1 MTASDGT
8 GTGKGALITGAS
20 AGLGEAFARLL
31 ASEGHDLMLVAR
43 RADRLQALADELA
56 AAHGVRVLVCPAD
69 LSRPESAAALEAQAA
84 AEGFQVDILI
94 NNAGLAEPVSFL
106 NFPVADVRA
115 MIEVMVTGLTEL
127 SHRFGGGMAERG
139 WGRIINV
146 SSLAAFAPNSPGML
160 YTGIKS
166 YVLNMSQALDLQ
178 LKPSGVHVTA
188 LCPGF
193 TWTEFHDTQGTREWA
208 NRLPGFLWQD
218 AGTVVRAGWDA
229 VSAGHPVCVPGVV
242 NKAVASF
249 TKHLPERLRYLFGR
263 QARMVH

>member
-1 MTASDGT
+1 MASERR
-8 GTGKGALITGAS
+8 GALITGAS

-31 ASEGHDLMLVAR
+31 AAEGHDLMLVAR
-43 RADRLQALADELA
+43 RAERLQKLADELA
-56 AAHGVRVLVCPAD
+56 AAHGIRVLVCPAD
-69 LSRPESAAALEAQAA
+69 LSKPSSALYLQHQAEAQN
-84 AEGFQVDILI
+84 FQVDILI

-106 NFPVADVRA
+106 NYPAEDVRA

-127 SHRFGGGMAERG
+127 SHRFGQGMAARG

-166 YVLNMSQALDLQ
+166 YVLNISQALDMQ

-208 NRLPGFLWQD
+208 NQLPAFAWQD
-218 AGTVVRAGWDA
+218 APTVVKAGWDA
-229 VSAGHPVCVPGVV
+229 VSRGEPVCIPGVV

-249 TKHLPERLRYLFGR
+249 TKHLPERLRYLFGKR
-263 QARMVH
+263 ARMVQ

>member
-1 MTASDGT
+1 MTNRS
-8 GTGKGALITGAS
+8 GKGALITGAS

-31 ASEGHDLMLVAR
+31 ASEGHDVMLVAR
-43 RADRLQALADELA
+43 RAERLQALADELA
-56 AAHGVRVLVCPAD
+56 AAYGVRALVCATD
-69 LSRPESAAALEAQAA
+69 LSDPGAAAQVQAA
-84 AEGFQVDILI
+84 AEAADFQVDILI

-106 NFPVADVRA
+106 NFPVDNVRA
-115 MIEVMVTGLTEL
+115 MIEVMITGLTEL
-127 SHRFGGGMAERG
+127 SHRFAQGMAARG

-166 YVLNMSQALDLQ
+166 YVLNMSQALDMQ

-208 NRLPGFLWQD
+208 NQLPAFAWQD
-218 AGTVVRAGWDA
+218 APTVVKAGWDA
-229 VSAGHPVCVPGVV
+229 VSRGEPVCVPGVV

-249 TKHLPERLRYLFGR
+249 TKHLPERLRYLFGKH
-263 QARMVH
+263 ARMVH

>member
-1 MTASDGT
+1 MSDK
-8 GTGKGALITGAS
+8 KGALITGAS

-31 ASEGHDLMLVAR
+31 AAEGHDLMLVAR
-43 RADRLQALADELA
+43 RAERLQALADELT

-69 LSRPESAAALEAQAA
+69 LSRPESARLLHEQAVA
-84 AEGFQVDILI
+84 RDFQVDILI

-106 NFPVADVRA
+106 NYPADDVRA

-127 SHRFGGGMAERG
+127 THRFGQGMVARG
-139 WGRIINV
+139 WGRILNV

-166 YVLNMSQALDLQ
+166 YVLNMSQALDMQ
-178 LKPSGVHVTA
+178 FKPSGVHVTA

-208 NRLPGFLWQD
+208 NRLPSFAWQD
-218 AGTVVRAGWDA
+218 APTVVKAGWDA
-229 VSAGHPVCVPGVV
+229 VSRGEPVCIPGVV

-249 TKHLPERLRYLFGR
+249 TRHLPERLRYLFGK

>member
-1 MTASDGT
+1 MGSER
-8 GTGKGALITGAS
+8 KGALITGAS

-31 ASEGHDLMLVAR
+31 AAEGHDLMLVAR
-43 RADRLQALADELA
+43 RADRLRQLGDELA
-56 AAHGVRVLVCPAD
+56 ASHGVRVLVCPTD
-69 LSRPESAAALEAQAA
+69 LSQPGAAAFLQAQAE
-84 AEGFQVDILI
+84 AEDFQVDILI

-106 NFPVADVRA
+106 NYPVDDVRA
-115 MIEVMVTGLTEL
+115 MIEVMITGLTEL
-127 SHRFGGGMAERG
+127 THRFGQGMVARG
-139 WGRIINV
+139 WGRILNV

-166 YVLNMSQALDLQ
+166 YVLNMSQALDMQ
-178 LKPSGVHVTA
+178 FKPAGVHVTA

-208 NRLPGFLWQD
+208 NRLPAFAWQD
-218 AGTVVRAGWDA
+218 ADTVVKAGWGA
-229 VSAGHPVCVPGVV
+229 VSRGEPVCIPGVV

-249 TKHLPERLRYLFGR
+249 TRHLPERLRYLFGK

>member
-56 AAHGVRVLVCPAD
+56 AAHGVR
-69 LSRPESAAALEAQAA
+69 
-84 AEGFQVDILI
+84 
-94 NNAGLAEPVSFL
+94 
-106 NFPVADVRA
+106 A

-127 SHRFGGGMAERG
+127 SHRFGSGMAERG

-218 AGTVVRAGWDA
+218 AGTVVRAGWEA

-263 QARMVH
+263 QARMVQ

>member
-1 MTASDGT
+1 MANRS
-8 GTGKGALITGAS
+8 GKGALITGAS

-31 ASEGHDLMLVAR
+31 AAEGHDVMLVAR
-43 RADRLQALADELA
+43 RAERLQALADELSA
-56 AAHGVRVLVCPAD
+56 THGVRAIVCALD
-69 LSRPESAAALEAQAA
+69 LSAVGSAAQVQAA
-84 AEGFQVDILI
+84 AESADFQVDILI

-106 NFPVADVRA
+106 NFPVDNVRA
-115 MIEVMVTGLTEL
+115 MIEVMITGLTEL
-127 SHRFGGGMAERG
+127 THRFAQGMTERG

-166 YVLNMSQALDLQ
+166 YVLNISQALDMQ

-208 NRLPGFLWQD
+208 NQLPAFAWQD
-218 AGTVVRAGWDA
+218 APTVVKAGWEA
-229 VSAGHPVCVPGVV
+229 VSRGEPVCVPGVV

-249 TKHLPERLRYLFGR
+249 TKHLPERLRYLFGKH
-263 QARMVH
+263 ARMVH